1 MMRRDQAEKTFQN
14 RPGAGILFRGNLQ
27 RMNETN
33 ATITA
38 NARMLR
44 RERGTR
50 RHTLERIEGD
60 GTSTRVILNR
70 DEMVIG
76 RGTETQIRL
85 SSKRASREHAF
96 WRLQGTDCLMVDND
110 SQNGVYLNGVKVH
123 SAVLRDGDVIQV
135 ADSLFVYREE

>member
-1 MMRRDQAEKTFQN
+1 METDVRR
-14 RPGAGILFRGNLQ
+14 
-27 RMNETN
+27 NEAN

-38 NARMLR
+38 NVRMLR

-50 RHTLERIEGD
+50 RHTLEQIEGD
-60 GTSTRVILNR
+60 GTSALVVLNR

-76 RGTETQIRL
+76 RGPETQIRL
-85 SSKRASREHAF
+85 SSKRASRQHAF
-96 WRLQGTDCLMVDND
+96 WRLQGTDCLLVDND

-135 ADSLFVYREE
+135 ADSLFVYHED